1 MDLVFNDILVE
12 VDDSGAMVRSVYS
25 HTGKEYP
32 YHISQGST
40 ITNAIGDAIC
50 KKYNILYFYRE
61 EQGISRIC
69 FRFKEIELNDM
80 LNSGASFSSLLLMRD
95 L

>member
-25 HTGKEYP
+25 HKGKEYP
-32 YHISQGST
+32 YHLSQGST
-40 ITNAIGDAIC
+40 ITNTIC

-61 EQGISRIC
+61 EKGISRIC